1 MTGVIFSLNELPSF
15 LFLRENTISDSSSE
29 LIVDIALLAIPG
41 CHFTAKKCSW
51 RVHNCTEYHSEQEG
65 RPLALEIDGGGGG
78 GIMFERSNLH
88 SSDTDLLLA

>member
-1 MTGVIFSLNELPSF
+1 MIGVIFSLNELPSI
-15 LFLRENTISDSSSE
+15 LFLRENIISDSSSE

-65 RPLALEIDGGGGG
+65 RPLALEI
-78 GIMFERSNLH
+78 EELC
-88 SSDTDLLLA
+88 